1 MGRRKIEIKA
11 IKDDRNRSVTFL
23 KRKGGLFKKA
33 HELSV
38 LCSVDVAV
46 IIFGHNK
53 KLYEFSSGDIA
64 ETLGRYQYWGPPHE
78 HKGPSD
84 FSGRGGDDDEEE
96 VDEDMIA
103 EEMGA
108 STQNIIPPQLQNQ
121 PGYQHLN
128 HAPSASPPIP
138 NGIAFA
144 PRHGTPQPQ
153 NSSRPS
159 SRNHVR
165 QMSTQ
170 YGGQG
175 QAHVTPPPPANPNGY
190 AYMANPSMYNPNS
203 NPEMNGRPPQQG
215 QYHHFAHP
223 AHPVTS
229 QAQSLQQQ
237 HQHAPHQP
245 PHLNVPTHQH
255 QPMHHS
261 YMQDQGRHS
270 LPPSMSTDTQ
280 QYQFRPTLA
289 LPDPT
294 GAQQAGEVKVE
305 GGSSPKTKSRSI
317 FTPIDDQTSVFSRHL
332 FGRAPLRESPQR
344 DTSVKQE
351 PKTTGPVSQ
360 TLPLPRGGP
369 PPPPLNRA
377 ATEPQ
382 RSQSTPSLS
391 DSQQPSRPKPRLKV
405 QIPSDHS
412 DSGSVTS
419 SPRDSTGK
427 TASTS
432 AKKSSETG
440 GATGVV
446 QLPPPPPSPGTG
458 GPILSAGA
466 QGPPNP
472 FARPAPPG
480 SSAQN
485 GGGYGGSSSSSSN
498 QNMETPIS
506 ALPSRFVSDALLPS
520 PSSFFPEWGFGRT
533 GPDTSMLPSPLPFTP
548 AVQSGPGFA
557 RDEEAEKKRKNSD
570 EGGPAEAAGKKLKT

>member
-1 MGRRKIEIKA
+1 MTA
-11 IKDDRNRSVTFL
+11 I
-23 KRKGGLFKKA
+23 
-33 HELSV
+33 V
-38 LCSVDVAV
+38 LCKD
-46 IIFGHNK
+46 IF
-53 KLYEFSSGDIA
+53 STTMRTRDIG

-78 HKGPSD
+78 HKGPND

-108 STQNIIPPQLQNQ
+108 TNQNIIPPQLQNQ
-121 PGYQHLN
+121 PGYQHIN
-128 HAPSASPPIP
+128 HGPSASPPIP

-175 QAHVTPPPPANPNGY
+175 QAHATPPPPTNPNGY

-223 AHPVTS
+223 SHPGTS
-229 QAQSLQQQ
+229 QAQSLPQ
-237 HQHAPHQP
+237 QHAPHQP

-261 YMQDQGRHS
+261 YMQDQGRQS
-270 LPPSMSTDTQ
+270 LPPSMPPDNQ

-289 LPDPT
+289 LPDST
-294 GAQQAGEVKVE
+294 GAQQAGDVKVE

-351 PKTTGPVSQ
+351 SKPTGSVSQ

-369 PPPPLNRA
+369 PPPPPNRA

-412 DSGSVTS
+412 DSGSTTGES

-446 QLPPPPPSPGTG
+446 QLPPPPPSPGAG

-480 SSAQN
+480 SNAQN

-548 AVQSGPGFA
+548 AVQTGLGFA

-570 EGGPAEAAGKKLKT
+570 EGGPAEAGGKKLKT